1 MMTNQQKAE
10 KYDALV
16 REGHNIQ
23 HEISKVKSDMITNS
37 GAENTNKM
45 QFLVNKL
52 NSIERE
58 THKLMSI

>member
-23 HEISKVKSDMITNS
+23 HEISKVKSDIVSNDNVENNRRLGDLQRKLVFLEQETN
-37 GAENTNKM
+37 
-45 QFLVNKL
+45 
-52 NSIERE
+52 R
-58 THKLMSI
+58 LMSM